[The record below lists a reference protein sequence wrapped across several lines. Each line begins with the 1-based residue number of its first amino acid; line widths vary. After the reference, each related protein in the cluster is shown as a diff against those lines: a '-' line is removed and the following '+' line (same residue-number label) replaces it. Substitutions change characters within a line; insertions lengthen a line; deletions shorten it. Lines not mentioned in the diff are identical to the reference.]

1 MKRTEFNELIAY
13 LKNRPEEA
21 KRLREVLGA
30 LEPRTIPVW
39 ITATMAGELIGK
51 SGKWVREHIDLFPT
65 ARTVQRGTK
74 QKWLINKD
82 EVMPQFNV
90 WLFNNHKN

>member
-1 MKRTEFNELIAY
+1 MKRTEFNDLIAY

-30 LEPRTIPVW
+30 MEPRTIPVW

-51 SGKWVREHIDLFPT
+51 SGK
-65 ARTVQRGTK
+65 
-74 QKWLINKD
+74 
-82 EVMPQFNV
+82 
-90 WLFNNHKN
+90 